1 LRSFPPSDPSG
12 DPGSVAVADAVG
24 HLFRR
29 EAGRLVAILAHRFG
43 PENLHL
49 AEDTVQDALVKAMQ
63 TWPFTGIPANP
74 SAWILQ
80 VACNRAIDQ
89 TRRTRWLEGN
99 QPGLGALAEE
109 CLQSVGRPAD
119 ARFEDE
125 IHDSQLC
132 MMFVCCHPSLPAETQ
147 VALTLKILCGFGDRE
162 IAAAFLISEA
172 AAAKRL
178 ARGRKALQEHRVTTD
193 LPASGDLAPRLQS
206 VLQALYL
213 LFNEGYKASHGILL
227 RVDLCTEAIR
237 LAELLLAPPFKR
249 RPEVDA
255 LLALMY
261 FNASR
266 LDARIS
272 PAGDMLLLP
281 HQDRNRWDNEKIR
294 RGLDHLEKSGQG
306 AVASRFHLEAG
317 IAACHSLS
325 PDEAGTDWRQ
335 ILSLYDQLL
344 ALEASPIV
352 AMNRA
357 VALAK
362 VEGPQAG
369 LEALAEIPDRMAL
382 ERHHLFHAVTGNF
395 HLEAGNSREA
405 ALHFRK
411 AWELATVTV
420 ERDLLARKIN
430 LAEGGNESLF
440 VGTN

>member
-1 LRSFPPSDPSG
+1 M
-12 DPGSVAVADAVG
+12 AVADAVG

-43 PENLHL
+43 AENLHL
-49 AEDTVQDALVKAMQ
+49 AEDLVQDALVKAMQ

-89 TRRTRWLEGN
+89 TRRNRWVKCNQLE
-99 QPGLGALAEE
+99 LGALAEE
-109 CLQSVGRPAD
+109 WLQTVGQSGD

-125 IHDSQLC
+125 IHDSQLR

-162 IAAAFLISEA
+162 IAAAFFITEA

-178 ARGRKALQEHRVTTD
+178 ARGRKALQEHRVSTD
-193 LPASGDLAPRLQS
+193 LPGSGELASRLQS

-213 LFNEGYKASHGILL
+213 LFNEGYKASHGLLL

-237 LAELLLAPPFKR
+237 LAELLLAPPFER

-255 LLALMY
+255 LLALMN

-266 LDARIS
+266 LDARIG

-281 HQDRNRWDNEKIR
+281 HQDRNRWDHEKIK
-294 RGLDHLEKSGQG
+294 RGLAHLEKSGQG
-306 AVASRFHLEAG
+306 TVVSRFHLEAG
-317 IAACHSLS
+317 IAACHSLA
-325 PDEAGTDWRQ
+325 PDDARTNWRR
-335 ILSLYDQLL
+335 ILALYDELL
-344 ALEASPIV
+344 ELESSPIV

-362 VEGPQAG
+362 VKGPNAG
-369 LEALAEIPDRMAL
+369 LAALAEIPDRNAL
-382 ERHHLFHAVTGNF
+382 EQHYLLHAVTGNF
-395 HLEAGNSREA
+395 HMDAGDAREA
-405 ALHFRK
+405 AVHFRK
-411 AWELATVTV
+411 AWALATVKV
-420 ERDLLARKIN
+420 ERDLLARKID
-430 LAEGGNESLF
+430 LAEGGFEPLV
-440 VGTN
+440 VGDS